1 MRVGL
6 KNKKHLTNKGFFFFF
21 LIFKGAENAL
31 S

>member
-21 LIFKGAENAL
+21 IFKGAENAL